1 MFFQSWWQGL
11 IFGVVT
17 TVGML
22 AVAYALSA
30 MWKKY
35 EDVPQKPADH
45 GCDGHHH

>member
-1 MFFQSWWQGL
+1 MFFDSWWQGL

-22 AVAYALSA
+22 AVAHALSV

-35 EDVPQKPADH
+35 EDINKENGP
-45 GCDGHHH
+45 GCDVHSHH